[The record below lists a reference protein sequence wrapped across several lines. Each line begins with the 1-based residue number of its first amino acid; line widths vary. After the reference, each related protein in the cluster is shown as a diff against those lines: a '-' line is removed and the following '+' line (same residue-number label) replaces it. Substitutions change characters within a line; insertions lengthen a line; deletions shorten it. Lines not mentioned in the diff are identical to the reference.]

1 MPETHTSK
9 STAPGGK
16 SPEEPI
22 IIGYPVP
29 GSELPSAEDLG
40 TSEKEAKA
48 RLKLLSKVSVGL
60 GRLATGRQLD
70 VSGTSDGLIEQAR
83 IAVLM
88 SRLHPDTPAYLLI
101 KNIEDGSSDD
111 GNRRATWMRV
121 DQGDF
126 STTINP
132 DSEENH
138 GLPPAEDALDAWEA
152 QLPQSNNQPTEQPK
166 PPTDERKRLRAALRE
181 AGELD
186 PTKAEPKPPTR
197 EDVLA
202 ALRGATTGAN
212 KPVPRSQARE
222 EVLAALRG
230 GIIEETDS
238 DRDPSVADT
247 ESESVAPENQEE
259 PGSSDEQDS
268 NESPEVSDKQS
279 PKASEA
285 LKRLVGADTTQ
296 SAIRNMAGTAE
307 DLARVLNTAD
317 TLRAPVLFGR
327 IQEYTSG
334 ISTSLNRFS
343 ATVEKVGGDL
353 PQDEADRL
361 GDAIEQVRRSLVVM
375 NNVAEQGFSR
385 RISDEEYSQHALQ
398 LNKSIAEYSQHAL
411 QLNKSIAELQRL
423 MNVSVKRQE
432 NNEQG

>member
-9 STAPGGK
+9 STAPDGESSEK
-16 SPEEPI
+16 PI

-29 GSELPSAEDLG
+29 SSELPGAKELG
-40 TSEKEAKA
+40 ASEKEA

-60 GRLATGRQLD
+60 GRLATGRQPD
-70 VSGTSDGLIEQAR
+70 ESGDSDRAIDRAR
-83 IAVLM
+83 EAFLM
-88 SRLHPDTPAYLLI
+88 SRLYPDIPAYLLVE
-101 KNIEDGSSDD
+101 NTGDGSDD
-111 GNRRATWMRV
+111 DNGDGSRRAIWMRV

-166 PPTDERKRLRAALRE
+166 PPTYERERLRAALRE
-181 AGELD
+181 AGKLN
-186 PTKAEPKPPTR
+186 PKKAEPKPSTR

-247 ESESVAPENQEE
+247 ESESPAPENQDE
-259 PGSSDEQDS
+259 PGSSDEQDP

-279 PKASEA
+279 PSASEA
-285 LKRLVGADTTQ
+285 LKRLAEADTTQ
-296 SAIRNMAGTAE
+296 SAIRNMAGAAE
-307 DLARVLNTAD
+307 DLAKLNTAD
-317 TLRAPVLFGR
+317 TLRDPVLFGR

-334 ISTSLNRFS
+334 ISTALNRFS

-353 PQDEADRL
+353 PQDEAARL
-361 GDAIEQVRRSLVVM
+361 GNAIDQVRRSLVVM

-398 LNKSIAEYSQHAL
+398 LN
-411 QLNKSIAELQRL
+411 NSIAELQRF

>member
-9 STAPGGK
+9 STAPDGE
-16 SPEEPI
+16 SPKKPI

-29 GSELPSAEDLG
+29 GSKLPSAERLG
-40 TSEKEAKA
+40 TSEEKA
-48 RLKLLSKVSVGL
+48 RLELLSKVSVGL
-60 GRLATGRQLD
+60 GRLAIGRRSD
-70 VSGTSDGLIEQAR
+70 ESGDSDRVIDRAR
-83 IAVLM
+83 IAFLR
-88 SRLHPDTPAYLLI
+88 SRLYPDTPAYLLI
-101 KNIEDGSSDD
+101 NTEDGSDD
-111 GNRRATWMRV
+111 DNGDGSRRAIWMRV

-166 PPTDERKRLRAALRE
+166 PPTDERERLRAALRE

-259 PGSSDEQDS
+259 PGSSDEQDP

-279 PKASEA
+279 PSGSEA

-307 DLARVLNTAD
+307 DLARVLKTAD
-317 TLRAPVLFGR
+317 ALRAPVLFGR

-334 ISTSLNRFS
+334 ISTALNRFS

-361 GDAIEQVRRSLVVM
+361 GDAIEQVRRSLAVM
-375 NNVAEQGFSR
+375 NNVAEQGLSR
-385 RISDEEYSQHALQ
+385 HISDEEYSQHALQ
-398 LNKSIAEYSQHAL
+398 LNNSIT
-411 QLNKSIAELQRL
+411 ELQRF
-423 MNVSVKRQE
+423 MNVSVKRQG
-432 NNEQG
+432 NKEQNQ

>member
-60 GRLATGRQLD
+60 GRLATGRQPD
-70 VSGTSDGLIEQAR
+70 ESGDSDRAIDRTREAF
-83 IAVLM
+83 LM
-88 SRLHPDTPAYLLI
+88 SRLYPDIPAYLLVE
-101 KNIEDGSSDD
+101 NTGDGSDD
-111 GNRRATWMRV
+111 DNGDGSRRAIWMRV

-138 GLPPAEDALDAWEA
+138 GLPPAEDALDAWKA
-152 QLPQSNNQPTEQPK
+152 QFPQSENQPTE
-166 PPTDERKRLRAALRE
+166 PPEDPGDALRAALRA
-181 AGELD
+181 AGKLGSKA
-186 PTKAEPKPPTR
+186 KAESEPPTR

-202 ALRGATTGAN
+202 ALRGGTTKTSRPAP
-212 KPVPRSQARE
+212 KPQTRE

-230 GIIEETDS
+230 EYSSPAVEKANSGSDS
-238 DRDPSVADT
+238 SVADT
-247 ESESVAPENQEE
+247 ESEPPALEDQEE
-259 PGSSDEQDS
+259 SGSSNEQDD
-268 NESPEVSDKQS
+268 SPDELSADKQS
-279 PKASEA
+279 PSGSEA
-285 LKRLVGADTTQ
+285 LKRLAEADTTQ
-296 SAIRNMAGTAE
+296 SAIRNIAGAAE
-307 DLARVLNTAD
+307 GLAGVLNTAD

-327 IQEYTSG
+327 IQEHTSG
-334 ISTSLNRFS
+334 ISTALNGFS

-353 PQDEADRL
+353 PQDEAARL
-361 GDAIEQVRRSLVVM
+361 GDAIDQVRRSLAAM

-385 RISDEEYSQHALQ
+385 RIDGEEYSQYALK
-398 LNKSIAEYSQHAL
+398 LDY
-411 QLNKSIAELQRL
+411 SIAELQRF
-423 MNVSVKRQE
+423 MNVSVERQKNKE
-432 NNEQG
+432 HNQ

>member
-1 MPETHTSK
+1 M
-9 STAPGGK
+9 
-16 SPEEPI
+16 
-22 IIGYPVP
+22 
-29 GSELPSAEDLG
+29 
-40 TSEKEAKA
+40 
-48 RLKLLSKVSVGL
+48 
-60 GRLATGRQLD
+60 
-70 VSGTSDGLIEQAR
+70 
-83 IAVLM
+83 
-88 SRLHPDTPAYLLI
+88 
-101 KNIEDGSSDD
+101 
-111 GNRRATWMRV
+111 
-121 DQGDF
+121 
-126 STTINP
+126 
-132 DSEENH
+132 
-138 GLPPAEDALDAWEA
+138 
-152 QLPQSNNQPTEQPK
+152 
-166 PPTDERKRLRAALRE
+166 LRAAGKLGSK
-181 AGELD
+181 A
-186 PTKAEPKPPTR
+186 KAESEPPTR

-202 ALRGATTGAN
+202 ALRGGTTKAGRPA
-212 KPVPRSQARE
+212 PRPQTRE

-259 PGSSDEQDS
+259 PGSSDEQDP

-334 ISTSLNRFS
+334 ISTALNRFS

-361 GDAIEQVRRSLVVM
+361 SDAIDQVRRSLVVM

-398 LNKSIAEYSQHAL
+398 LNKSIAE
-411 QLNKSIAELQRL
+411 LQRL

>member
-60 GRLATGRQLD
+60 GRLATGRQPD
-70 VSGTSDGLIEQAR
+70 ESGDSDRAIDRAR
-83 IAVLM
+83 EAFLM
-88 SRLHPDTPAYLLI
+88 SRLYPDIPAYLLVE
-101 KNIEDGSSDD
+101 NTGDGSDD
-111 GNRRATWMRV
+111 DNGDGSRRAIWMRV

-138 GLPPAEDALDAWEA
+138 GLPPAEDALDAWKA
-152 QLPQSNNQPTEQPK
+152 QFPQSENQPTE
-166 PPTDERKRLRAALRE
+166 PPEDPGDALRAALRA
-181 AGELD
+181 AGKLGSKA
-186 PTKAEPKPPTR
+186 KAESEPPTR

-202 ALRGATTGAN
+202 ALRGGTTKTSRPAP
-212 KPVPRSQARE
+212 KPQTRE

-230 GIIEETDS
+230 EHSSPAGKEANSDGDS
-238 DRDPSVADT
+238 SVADT

-259 PGSSDEQDS
+259 PGSSDEQDP
-268 NESPEVSDKQS
+268 NESLEVSDKQS
-279 PKASEA
+279 PSGSEA
-285 LKRLVGADTTQ
+285 LKRLAEADTTQ
-296 SAIRNMAGTAE
+296 LTIRNMAGVAK
-307 DLARVLNTAD
+307 DLVRVLKTAN

-327 IQEYTSG
+327 IQESTSG
-334 ISTSLNRFS
+334 ILAMLNRFNG
-343 ATVEKVGGDL
+343 AVEEVGGDL
-353 PQDEADRL
+353 PRGETPRL
-361 GDAIEQVRRSLVVM
+361 GDAINQVRYALAVM

-398 LNKSIAEYSQHAL
+398 LNNSIT
-411 QLNKSIAELQRL
+411 ELQRF

-432 NNEQG
+432 NEEQG

>member
-60 GRLATGRQLD
+60 GRLATGRQPD
-70 VSGTSDGLIEQAR
+70 ESGDSDRAIDRAR
-83 IAVLM
+83 EAFLM
-88 SRLHPDTPAYLLI
+88 SRLYPDIPAYLLVE
-101 KNIEDGSSDD
+101 NTGDGSDD
-111 GNRRATWMRV
+111 DNGDGSRRAIWMRV

-132 DSEENH
+132 DSEESH
-138 GLPPAEDALDAWEA
+138 GLPPAEDALDAWRA
-152 QLPQSNNQPTEQPK
+152 QFPQSENQPTEPPK
-166 PPTDERKRLRAALRE
+166 PPTDERERLRAALKE
-181 AGELD
+181 AGKLD
-186 PTKAEPKPPTR
+186 PTKAEPKPSTR

-259 PGSSDEQDS
+259 PGSSDEQDP
-268 NESPEVSDKQS
+268 NESLEVSDKQS
-279 PKASEA
+279 PSGSEA
-285 LKRLVGADTTQ
+285 LKRLAEADTTQ
-296 SAIRNMAGTAE
+296 LTIRNMAGVAK
-307 DLARVLNTAD
+307 DLVRVLKTAN

-327 IQEYTSG
+327 IQESTSG
-334 ISTSLNRFS
+334 ILAMLNRFNG
-343 ATVEKVGGDL
+343 AVEEVGGDL
-353 PQDEADRL
+353 PRGEKPRL
-361 GDAIEQVRRSLVVM
+361 GDAIDQVRYALAAM

-398 LNKSIAEYSQHAL
+398 LNNSIT
-411 QLNKSIAELQRL
+411 ELQRF

-432 NNEQG
+432 NKEQG